1 MRNDHITLFTD
12 RSFLPLVCAFT
23 PRART
28 GPAEWHPRVVRE
40 LDPVVGLPHLDRVLR
55 QQYVRQGV
63 ELLLRRLLPP
73 VDTLA
78 PHFSKSQS
86 TDEWFTVSLVRVGG
100 WRGKE
105 TTVTSFPEVTV
116 EGRELFGSTPYGTG
130 TLLRVV
136 TRTIRT
142 ASGSPKPKTGSK
154 TGLDMDR
161 NKDPTLKTFG

>member
-1 MRNDHITLFTD
+1 M
-12 RSFLPLVCAFT
+12 
-23 PRART
+23 
-28 GPAEWHPRVVRE
+28 
-40 LDPVVGLPHLDRVLR
+40 
-55 QQYVRQGV
+55 
-63 ELLLRRLLPP
+63 
-73 VDTLA
+73 
-78 PHFSKSQS
+78 
-86 TDEWFTVSLVRVGG
+86 
-100 WRGKE
+100 
-105 TTVTSFPEVTV
+105 TSFPEVTV